1 MTWIITQRPWTDPA
15 GEALRAAQKAEL
27 DLRYGTDDHEPG
39 TPPTADNIDL
49 FLVAV
54 DEATGQPL
62 GCAALRRLDP
72 VTVEVKR
79 MYVVPKSRGSGLAT
93 DLLRGLEEAA
103 RERGWTTIRLETGPG
118 QPDAMRF
125 YEREGYREIP
135 LFGAYVGSDHSV
147 CYERV
152 LPDES
157 PGRSPQRGSDHAM
170 AAPAS
175 TGTDQ
180 IPNGSRRTK
189 TRT

>member
-1 MTWIITQRPWTDPA
+1 MTWIIAQRPWTDPV
-15 GEALRAAQKAEL
+15 GEALRVAQKAEL

-39 TPPTADNIDL
+39 TPPAAENIDL

-79 MYVVPKSRGSGLAT
+79 MYVIPKSRGSGVAT

-103 RERGWTTIRLETGPG
+103 RERGWTIIRLETGPG

-152 LPDES
+152 LPNES
-157 PGRSPQRGSDHAM
+157 PRRSPQRGSDHAM

-175 TGTDQ
+175 TGPDLN
-180 IPNGSRRTK
+180 PKRR
-189 TRT
+189 

>member
-1 MTWIITQRPWTDPA
+1 MTWIIAQRPWTDPV
-15 GEALRAAQKAEL
+15 GEALRVAQKAEL

-39 TPPTADNIDL
+39 TPPAAENIDL

-79 MYVVPKSRGSGLAT
+79 MYVVPESRGSGVAT

-103 RERGWTTIRLETGPG
+103 LERGWTTVRLETGLA
-118 QPDAMRF
+118 QPDAVRF

-135 LFGAYVGSDHSV
+135 LFGAYVGSDNSV

-152 LPDES
+152 LRDGTIPAAA
-157 PGRSPQRGSDHAM
+157 PQRSSDHAV
-170 AAPAS
+170 A
-175 TGTDQ
+175 GRRHRL
-180 IPNGSRRTK
+180 SRPSRP
-189 TRT
+189 